1 MENKKQKIDVIKL
14 ELPVTGMSCAG
25 CAVGVEKKVAGSSG
39 VKSAAVNFANKS
51 IMVEFDPSVTDTAK
65 LKQSVQE
72 AGYDLIIEE
81 YGLTEEASEER
92 EQKYYRSLRHN
103 TIMSWLFAL
112 PVMVISMFF
121 MEHRAL
127 QYVVFLL
134 TIPVVAIFG
143 RDFFIKGFKG
153 IGKGGVGMDTLVAL
167 STSIAFIFSTFNL
180 IFPHFWGSR
189 GLEADLYFEAATM
202 IIAFV
207 LLGRLLEEKA
217 KGNTTSAIKK
227 LMALQPKEATLV
239 DESGA
244 GKVVPISSLVPGN
257 IVRVKPGEQIAV
269 DGSVVSGNSYVDEST
284 ITGES
289 VAVLKVN
296 GEKLFAGTIN
306 QKGSLDFKVE
316 KVGGDT
322 LLGQIV
328 KAVKDAQ
335 GSKAPVQK
343 IVDKVAAIF
352 VPTVIVIAIITL
364 SVWLI
369 FGGKAM
375 VSHALLATVSV
386 LVIACPCALG
396 LATPT
401 AIMVG
406 MGKGAREHILIKDA
420 TALEQMKRVDT
431 VVLDKTG
438 TITKGE
444 PTVSDWI
451 WLDTVEE
458 ERRDWLN
465 KIIYSIEALSE
476 HPLAEAIIAH
486 IALAGK
492 GERVEVSNFKSITGV
507 GVEAQF
513 EGERYYLGS
522 YKGLGV
528 ESKEIEQR
536 LKLLEGRSVVVVA
549 KEGTPILLIGVS
561 DTIRSSSAKAVD
573 RLNKM
578 GVEVH
583 LLTGD
588 NNSNATHVARKVGI
602 VHYKGEVL
610 PQEKEDYITQLQSK
624 GRVVAMVGD
633 GINDSQALSR
643 ANVSIAM
650 GKGSDIAMDVA
661 MATLISPDIAL
672 IPKAIELSRKTVK
685 LIHQN
690 LFWAFIYNLIA
701 IPIAAGILYPVTGT
715 MLNPMIAAAAM
726 AFSSVSV
733 VTNSLRLGRVKL

>member
-513 EGERYYLGS
+513 EGERYYLG
-522 YKGLGV
+522 
-528 ESKEIEQR
+528 
-536 LKLLEGRSVVVVA
+536 
-549 KEGTPILLIGVS
+549 
-561 DTIRSSSAKAVD
+561 
-573 RLNKM
+573 
-578 GVEVH
+578 
-583 LLTGD
+583 
-588 NNSNATHVARKVGI
+588 
-602 VHYKGEVL
+602 
-610 PQEKEDYITQLQSK
+610 
-624 GRVVAMVGD
+624 
-633 GINDSQALSR
+633 
-643 ANVSIAM
+643 
-650 GKGSDIAMDVA
+650 
-661 MATLISPDIAL
+661 
-672 IPKAIELSRKTVK
+672 
-685 LIHQN
+685 
-690 LFWAFIYNLIA
+690 
-701 IPIAAGILYPVTGT
+701 
-715 MLNPMIAAAAM
+715 
-726 AFSSVSV
+726 
-733 VTNSLRLGRVKL
+733 